1 MSTITITYTVHPPLE
16 SVSHDELP
24 TSRTIEVPVNA
35 SQDGENSYY
44 SVLHGALEKARNE
57 IGADL
62 TIWRDAVGKLEVS
75 KETEKEKKEDDDG
88 DEEEDEG

>member
-1 MSTITITYTVHPPLE
+1 MSAITITYTVHPPIE
-16 SVSHDELP
+16 SVSPDELP
-24 TSRTIEVPVNA
+24 NSRTIEVPVNA
-35 SQDGENSYY
+35 SQDGGNSYY

-75 KETEKEKKEDDDG
+75 KEAKKNDVGE
-88 DEEEDEG
+88 EEEDEG

>member
-35 SQDGENSYY
+35 SQDGVNSHY

-62 TIWRDAVGKLEVS
+62 TIWRDAVGKLEMS
-75 KETEKEKKEDDDG
+75 KEAKKNDVGE
-88 DEEEDEG
+88 EEEDEG